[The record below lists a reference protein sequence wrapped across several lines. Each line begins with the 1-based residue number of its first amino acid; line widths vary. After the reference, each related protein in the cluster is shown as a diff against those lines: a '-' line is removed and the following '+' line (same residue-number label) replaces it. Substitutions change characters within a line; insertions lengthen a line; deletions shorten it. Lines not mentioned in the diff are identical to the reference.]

1 VLRVLLSVSGLRTFG
16 MAAGSW
22 IHNLGIP
29 LPFFIDNFDGMFIL
43 KIPARKLSIF
53 ICTAEEFCV

>member
-1 VLRVLLSVSGLRTFG
+1 